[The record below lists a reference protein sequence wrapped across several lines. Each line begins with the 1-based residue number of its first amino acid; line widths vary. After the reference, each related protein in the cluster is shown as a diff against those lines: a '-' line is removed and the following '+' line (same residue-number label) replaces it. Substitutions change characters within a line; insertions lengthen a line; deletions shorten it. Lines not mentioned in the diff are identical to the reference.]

1 MDAYIRAV
9 IFLSRVAGVFAAVLI
24 GLAVFVICEMVIERY
39 FLNVPTIWQIDVV
52 TYRIVAA
59 TFVGSAYVLM
69 TRGHVNVEILPLY
82 LGPRARYLARAVHHR
97 AGARPSAWCCSFSAR
112 SIGIRPGTEGWHS
125 NTVWRARL
133 WIPYLSM
140 PIGLGLLV
148 LQYIAELLCLVTGRA
163 LPFGLKPKEDA
174 RGVRAR
180 PGQASLGRRAVSPTT
195 SRVHSSSSSTLL
207 MLLSGIPVAFGLGAI
222 SIIFLLIFHGID
234 SMHVVAETFWSGLD
248 EFTLVAIPMFVMMG
262 AAIGSSPAG
271 KDLYEALDRWLY
283 RLPGGLVI
291 SNLGA
296 CAIFAALTG
305 SSPACCA
312 AIGKMGIPEMRRRG
326 YPDDVAT
333 GSICAGGTLGIL
345 IPPSIT
351 FILYGIATETS
362 IGRLFLAGVMPGL
375 MLTGLFMV
383 WTIFI
388 IWKRGFRSHAI
399 DFRYSWKEK
408 FQSIPKIAPF
418 LLIIFGVMYSLY
430 GGVATP
436 SEAAGV
442 GAALC
447 LILAVLI
454 YRLWKVE
461 QIWHILRDT
470 MRESVMI
477 LTIIAAAVL
486 FGYMLTSLYL
496 TQTLAQAIADAHF
509 NRWVLMGM
517 INLFLLVCGFFIPPA
532 AIILMTSPI
541 LLPIITAAG
550 LRSGLV
556 RRHPDHQ
563 HGNRPD
569 PSAGRPQHLHR
580 QCHRARRAGHH
591 GHVGNAALRHLYDV
605 GDRDLVLSFPKSPHG
620 CRTI

>member
-1 MDAYIRAV
+1 M
-9 IFLSRVAGVFAAVLI
+9 
-24 GLAVFVICEMVIERY
+24 
-39 FLNVPTIWQIDVV
+39 
-52 TYRIVAA
+52 
-59 TFVGSAYVLM
+59 
-69 TRGHVNVEILPLY
+69 
-82 LGPRARYLARAVHHR
+82 
-97 AGARPSAWCCSFSAR
+97 
-112 SIGIRPGTEGWHS
+112 
-125 NTVWRARL
+125 
-133 WIPYLSM
+133 
-140 PIGLGLLV
+140 
-148 LQYIAELLCLVTGRA
+148 
-163 LPFGLKPKEDA
+163 
-174 RGVRAR
+174 
-180 PGQASLGRRAVSPTT
+180 SPTT
-195 SRVHSSSSSTLL
+195 QGAMVLIVTLAV
-207 MLLSGIPVAFGLGAI
+207 LLSGMPVAFGLGAL
-222 SIIFLLIFHGID
+222 SVAFLLYFQGLGA
-234 SMHVVAETFWSGLD
+234 MHVVAETFYAGLND
-248 EFTLVAIPMFVMMG
+248 FTLVSIPMFVMMG

-362 IGRLFLAGVMPGL
+362 IGRLFLAGVLPGI

-383 WTIFI
+383 WTLFI
-388 IWKRGFRSHAI
+388 IWKRGFRSHAP

-418 LLIIFGVMYSLY
+418 LVIIVGVMYVLY

-447 LILAVLI
+447 VVLAVLI
-454 YRLWKVE
+454 YKMWSPKDWWK
-461 QIWHILRDT
+461 ILRDT
-470 MRESVMI
+470 TRESVMI
-477 LTIIAAAVL
+477 LMIIAAAVL

-496 TQTLAQAIADAHF
+496 TQTLAQAIADAHL

-550 LRSGLV
+550 FDPVWFGVILTINMEVGLIHPPV
-556 RRHPDHQ
+556 GLNIYIVNAIAPDVPVTTVMWGTIPYVLCMFLAIVILCVFPEIATWLPDHLM
-563 HGNRPD
+563 GVATR
-569 PSAGRPQHLHR
+569 
-580 QCHRARRAGHH
+580 
-591 GHVGNAALRHLYDV
+591 
-605 GDRDLVLSFPKSPHG
+605 K
-620 CRTI
+620 